1 MTAVSGIQTRR
12 LYDSTDSLLR
22 FAIRA
27 DAALTGVCGL
37 AVALVADPLS
47 SLSGLPPGVE
57 YGLAVFFIL
66 YGVVGLGLGATSDL
80 RRAGIGF
87 VAANTAFTVGA
98 VAAAEA
104 VPMTATG
111 IAASLASAMYTAAF
125 ARLQYLGVRRL
136 EPA

>member
-1 MTAVSGIQTRR
+1 
-12 LYDSTDSLLR
+12 
-22 FAIRA
+22 
-27 DAALTGVCGL
+27 
-37 AVALVADPLS
+37 
-47 SLSGLPPGVE
+47 
-57 YGLAVFFIL
+57 
-66 YGVVGLGLGATSDL
+66 
-80 RRAGIGF
+80 
-87 VAANTAFTVGA
+87 VGA